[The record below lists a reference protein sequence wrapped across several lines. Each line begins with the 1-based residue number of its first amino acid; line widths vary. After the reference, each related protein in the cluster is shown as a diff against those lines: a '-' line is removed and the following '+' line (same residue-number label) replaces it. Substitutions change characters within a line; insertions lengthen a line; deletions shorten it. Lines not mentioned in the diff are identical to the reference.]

1 MSQNIDPPHATD
13 ASTDTPEVNDTPEV
27 DASTDPPEVG
37 RTPIETRLVYGFL
50 DAGKTHYIRDCI
62 LNDYFHK
69 YGTTLI
75 LCFEQGE
82 ESYDPEALSS
92 RKTTTAYYDGDK
104 DVAEFCRCQIEQTRP
119 DRIYVEMNAMMQGLR
134 DKFPACMKV
143 TFSITLIDWA
153 TLHLYFTNFK
163 QLMNQMVAAS
173 QQVTFRGCP
182 SKDSLAQYSQPFRL
196 MNPTATYLRQDPM
209 GYHERAFDRFLP
221 FSLEDEVI
229 TITEKDYIP
238 FWLDALENPEH
249 YEGKTLCFRDPL
261 ELRRSTETSPW
272 YAGRV
277 VMVCCMADLQFM
289 SFELDLEPESE
300 PDGTLKVTPT
310 GDTDSPPDSDSK
322 VIRESA
328 LKDAPHHMI
337 NAGGWVTFDALALL
351 GTDEYGRKHLK
362 LRPGRIL
369 RAAPPEHLIMN
380 SNSVQ

>member
-1 MSQNIDPPHATD
+1 M
-13 ASTDTPEVNDTPEV
+13 
-27 DASTDPPEVG
+27 
-37 RTPIETRLVYGFL
+37 F
-50 DAGKTHYIRDCI
+50 
-62 LNDYFHK
+62 
-69 YGTTLI
+69 
-75 LCFEQGE
+75 
-82 ESYDPEALSS
+82 
-92 RKTTTAYYDGDK
+92 DK
-104 DVAEFCRCQIEQTRP
+104 DVAEFCRCQIEQARP

-196 MNPTATYLRQDPM
+196 MNHTATYLRQDPM

-229 TITEKDYIP
+229 TITEKNYIP

-249 YEGKTLCFRDPL
+249 YEGKTLCFQDPL

-277 VMVCCMADLQFM
+277 VMICCMADLQFM
-289 SFELDLEPESE
+289 SFELESK
-300 PDGTLKVTPT
+300 PDST
-310 GDTDSPPDSDSK
+310 PDSDSNG
-322 VIRESA
+322 IRESA
-328 LKDAPHHMI
+328 LTGAPRCMI
-337 NAGGWVTFDALALL
+337 NEGGWITFDALTRY
-351 GTDEYGRKHLK
+351 GKDEYGRKQLK

>member
-13 ASTDTPEVNDTPEV
+13 ASTDT
-27 DASTDPPEVG
+27 PEVG

-92 RKTTTAYYDGDK
+92 RRTAVAYYDGDK
-104 DVAEFCRCQIEQTRP
+104 DVAEFCRCKIEQTRP

-238 FWLDALENPEH
+238 FWLDALEHPEH
-249 YEGKTLCFRDPL
+249 YEGKTLCFQDPL
-261 ELRRSTETSPW
+261 ELRRSAADTPEELRRSAANAPEVLSQSTGESPW

-300 PDGTLKVTPT
+300 PDGT
-310 GDTDSPPDSDSK
+310 
-322 VIRESA
+322 
-328 LKDAPHHMI
+328 
-337 NAGGWVTFDALALL
+337 
-351 GTDEYGRKHLK
+351 
-362 LRPGRIL
+362 
-369 RAAPPEHLIMN
+369 
-380 SNSVQ
+380 